1 MQRNGEELISSGHF
15 SANEVEARIESLY
28 IHWEEL
34 LEASGTKGRKL
45 EEARDHQKFNNE
57 VDIADSS
64 ISDKVCSNKLFLY
77 NYVINYT
84 QANSSTAQIPF

>member
-1 MQRNGEELISSGHF
+1 VQRNGEELISSGHF

-28 IHWEEL
+28 IQWEEL
-34 LEASGTKGRKL
+34 LEASGTKARKL

-64 ISDKVCSNKLFLY
+64 ISDKV
-77 NYVINYT
+77 
-84 QANSSTAQIPF
+84 